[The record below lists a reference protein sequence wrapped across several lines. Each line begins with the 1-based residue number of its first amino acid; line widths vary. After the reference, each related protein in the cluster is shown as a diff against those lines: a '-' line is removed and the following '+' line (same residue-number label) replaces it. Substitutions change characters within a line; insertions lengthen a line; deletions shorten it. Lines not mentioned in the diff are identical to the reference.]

1 MSIRYQ
7 CDVCDKLDDGYPMDI
22 YEVSKEVQDY
32 TGFFYEHICK
42 ECLKDLTEDDGGK
55 KIFIVRNGKV
65 LLKSDKRFK

>member
-22 YEVSKEVQDY
+22 YEVSEEVQDY

-42 ECLKDLTEDDGGK
+42 ELSL
-55 KIFIVRNGKV
+55 IHI
-65 LLKSDKRFK
+65 